1 MPSVAVSEPVILS
14 LHEFVKNRVQNTN
27 SLRSDRCILNS
38 NTNSCEPRITKTPA
52 NATEGI
58 WLLAL
63 CVVGFSRCRA
73 YAFGGAGDKL
83 LALLYTFGTVRDRL
97 PWAGDIIS

>member
-1 MPSVAVSEPVILS
+1 MPSVAVSEPVTLG
-14 LHEFVKNRVQNTN
+14 LHRFVKSRVQNTN

-38 NTNSCEPRITKTPA
+38 NTNLCEPRVTKTPA

-63 CVVGFSRCRA
+63 YVVCFLGCLKSGNVC
-73 YAFGGAGDKL
+73 YNWHK
-83 LALLYTFGTVRDRL
+83 
-97 PWAGDIIS
+97 